1 VTATLR
7 PPAPMKGVS
16 MSKAQAKRY
25 ALLGTVAAATLAI
38 VADLQR
44 GNTPDPRVILGAVIA
59 AVLLTLFAELAPA
72 VAGGL
77 SVVLLLTA
85 LLVTGA
91 DVWRWTSG
99 VLAMSRASSS
109 AEDQRAAAAAPG
121 AAARNY
127 ATGTA
132 RQPSSSPSRPP
143 AAGSG
148 SGGGGGGAG

>member
-25 ALLGTVAAATLAI
+25 ALLGTV
-38 VADLQR
+38 
-44 GNTPDPRVILGAVIA
+44 A

-148 SGGGGGGAG
+148 SGGGGGGSW